1 MGAKSGRDV
10 TSLSDQLYEK
20 PSRFEFF
27 QAVRLLRQLMP
38 EKRSV
43 GHDADPGDEL
53 ARFRS
58 DLSYSFPVGDIRSI
72 ERDEPEDDSPAG
84 VRPDEVTVNFLGIAT
99 PNSFGS
105 LPIPYV
111 EEIRRLQ
118 REKNFALRDFLDLF
132 NHRLV
137 SLLYRAWER
146 SRPAVLHELGEKSA
160 FESALL
166 AAIGLAGTRIPRGL
180 PFDRRELLSRA
191 GLLAMQPAPASAIE
205 GIVESIFGVPARVEQ
220 FVPGWYEIEAAD
232 LTRLGRAN
240 TALGENL
247 NLGSEIRLCQSKFRV
262 RLGPMGL
269 DLYETLL
276 PGGDGFRRL
285 SSIVQLAAGVEF
297 DFDFTLVLKAEEVPA
312 LRLGGADAEAGERI
326 CRLGLSSWLKSEEF
340 DHDVDDSVIA
350 PSLAFERTRVFT
362 EMKS

>member
-1 MGAKSGRDV
+1 MASESRRPPA
-10 TSLSDQLYEK
+10 SLKQELFETT
-20 PSRFEFF
+20 PGFEFF
-27 QAVRLLRQLMP
+27 QAVRLLRRLSPQ
-38 EKRSV
+38 RAGV
-43 GHDADPGDEL
+43 GWDRNPGDEVV
-53 ARFRS
+53 RFRS
-58 DLSYSFPVGDIRSI
+58 DLSYSFPIGDVRSLA
-72 ERDEPEDDSPAG
+72 EGSEDAPH
-84 VRPDEVTVNFLGIAT
+84 EMTVSFMGIAT
-99 PNSFGS
+99 PSSFGS

-146 SRPAVLHELGEKSA
+146 SRPAVLYELGEKSA

-166 AAIGLAGTRIPRGL
+166 ASIGLEGSQIPRGL

-191 GLLAMQPAPASAIE
+191 GLLAMRPAPASAME

-220 FVPGWYEIEAAD
+220 FIPGWYEIEAAD

-297 DFDFTLVLKAEEVPA
+297 DFDFKLVLKAEEVPA